1 MMPIPYSDTK
11 LSADQAF
18 KQKAALQQMQDL
30 LERIAVG
37 KKHRTLTKA
46 DRRTLS
52 QEGYAQDLVDNLVLV
67 TQRIPSSGL
76 EGKRFQ
82 DQVQIGFTYAAFD
95 PSLYAN
101 LNITQHLRDTHQG
114 CCAFCESFLE
124 PSGGG
129 SVFSFRPQSV
139 IFDQQ
144 TTLRSLYWQQAYAP
158 TNLYLVCPACG
169 EQHKS
174 AYFPVQGLRS
184 ANPNDEQALL
194 LAPYWE
200 QPREFLRFNPLNGNA
215 YAFDRV
221 QAFYQATQ
229 NLTTEA
235 VTRLV
240 WKNPRAIPLQVDAQG
255 KALSTPDLDQSFR
268 VWLSSQGDSYPR
280 GQANI
285 DCFGLNRKALSASR
299 LVQAQTLST
308 QLSTQLNAQS
318 ATSDITHIDPQ
329 TLAKVVTTLLSQQL
343 QYHSLNLDV
352 VQTCLAQL
360 LPESNE
366 AVASSGTVQE
376 DQPASKPNIQS
387 SNQPNSNAQ
396 ISSTNLPVQTWPK
409 PGFPTWLMSSVM
421 YMMFENELHIAGKR
435 RLVNLCADDSTYG
448 ADNPEKSL
456 FIAVDWWNDGAKV
469 IKVKSKNHI
478 WETSFQELAS
488 SRPLEVRN
496 LFANN
501 HLWVEGDFPPLV

>member
-1 MMPIPYSDTK
+1 MMPIPYSDTQ

-37 KKHRTLTKA
+37 KKHRTLTKT
-46 DRRTLS
+46 DRKTLS

-129 SVFSFRPQSV
+129 SVFSHRPQSV
-139 IFDQQ
+139 VFDQQ
-144 TTLRSLYWQQAYAP
+144 TTIRSPYWQQAYAP

-174 AYFPVQGLRS
+174 AYFPVKGGRS
-184 ANPNDEQALL
+184 SNPNDEQALL
-194 LAPYWE
+194 LAPYSE
-200 QPREFLRFNPLNGNA
+200 QPRDFLRFNPLNGNA

-229 NLTTEA
+229 NLNAEA
-235 VTRLV
+235 VARLL
-240 WKNPRAIPLQVDAQG
+240 WKNPRALPLQVDAQG
-255 KALSTPDLDQSFR
+255 KALSAPDLDQSFR
-268 VWLSSQGDSYPR
+268 VWLTSQGENYPR

-285 DCFGLNRKALSASR
+285 DCFGLNRRALSANR
-299 LVQAQTLST
+299 LAQAQALST
-308 QLSTQLNAQS
+308 QLKVHLNTQS
-318 ATSDITHIDPQ
+318 AISDITHIDPQ
-329 TLAKVVTTLLSQQL
+329 ALAKIVTTLLSQQL

-360 LPESNE
+360 PPASNE
-366 AVASSGTVQE
+366 AEANSANVQE
-376 DQPASKPNIQS
+376 DLRAPAPDIQR
-387 SNQPNSNAQ
+387 SNQSNSATQ
-396 ISSTNLPVQTWPK
+396 ISSTSQPVQAWPK
-409 PGFPTWLMSSVM
+409 PGFPTWLVSSVM
-421 YMMFENELHIAGKR
+421 YMMFENELHISGKR

-456 FIAVDWWNDGAKV
+456 FIAVDWWNDGNKV